1 MNFLI
6 VTGLSGAG
14 KSMAVNAL
22 EDIGF
27 FCIDNIPV
35 ALLPRIVDFA
45 LQGENQLNRV
55 VVVMDVRGVRSIEQL
70 KAALDDLDAKKIDYD
85 ILFLDANDSV
95 IQRRYKE
102 TRRQHPI
109 TISEKVPI
117 TEAIAKERKLLQ
129 PLREKAKYVID
140 TSLLSAAQN
149 RERVCSLFLDKGES
163 PMELMVVSFGF
174 KYGLPQEAD
183 LVLDVRCLPNPFYV
197 PELKHKTGLDQEV
210 VDYVMN
216 SEASQELLRRYESML
231 EYALP
236 LYVKEG
242 KSQLM
247 IAVGCT
253 GGKHRSI
260 TFARKIGEFCEKLA
274 TTLKQTDRY
283 VVVGTATDG
292 VRAISLLRETNPEF
306 LVVDLMLQQA
316 DGMSVLK
323 AAAALDKKPVM
334 LVLVEFVT
342 EYISSMFLNLGVQY
356 IMLKPCTPRAI
367 AERMNE
373 IRESMGQRKAP
384 AARSREAN
392 VEAMVTSIIHEI
404 GVPAH
409 IKGYQYLREAI
420 MIAVNDMDVINAI
433 TKVLYPQV
441 AKTFATTPSRV
452 ERAIRH
458 AIEVAWD
465 RGDLET
471 LQRFF
476 GYTVSNTK
484 GKPTNSEFIALIADK
499 LQLQLKNMD
508 AAVM

>member
-55 VVVMDVRGVRSIEQL
+55 AVVMD
-70 KAALDDLDAKKIDYD
+70 LDEKKIEYD
-85 ILFLDANDSV
+85 ILFLDANDAA

-102 TRRQHPI
+102 TRRQHPLAAA
-109 TISEKVPI
+109 EKIPI
-117 TEAIAKERKLLQ
+117 TEAIARERRLLQ
-129 PLREKAKYVID
+129 PLRDKAKYVID

-210 VDYVMN
+210 VDYVMA
-216 SEASQELLRRYESML
+216 SEESQELLHRYEYML

-260 TFARKIGEFCEKLA
+260 TFARKIGEFCKKLGYA
-274 TTLKQTDRY
+274 PSVQHRDVNR
-283 VVVGTATDG
+283 
-292 VRAISLLRETNPEF
+292 SL
-306 LVVDLMLQQA
+306 
-316 DGMSVLK
+316 
-323 AAAALDKKPVM
+323 
-334 LVLVEFVT
+334 
-342 EYISSMFLNLGVQY
+342 
-356 IMLKPCTPRAI
+356 
-367 AERMNE
+367 
-373 IRESMGQRKAP
+373 
-384 AARSREAN
+384 
-392 VEAMVTSIIHEI
+392 
-404 GVPAH
+404 
-409 IKGYQYLREAI
+409 
-420 MIAVNDMDVINAI
+420 
-433 TKVLYPQV
+433 
-441 AKTFATTPSRV
+441 
-452 ERAIRH
+452 
-458 AIEVAWD
+458 
-465 RGDLET
+465 
-471 LQRFF
+471 
-476 GYTVSNTK
+476 
-484 GKPTNSEFIALIADK
+484 
-499 LQLQLKNMD
+499 
-508 AAVM
+508 